1 MNGQASTLVP
11 KAILR
16 MQTATERERQR
27 EVMDRQIRDLTHMVN
42 LQTAAIRQA
51 DARLLALE
59 TQMLNLLARVDA
71 RPRWRQWL
79 GR

>member
-1 MNGQASTLVP
+1 MNGHASSLVP

-16 MQTATERERQR
+16 LQTASEREAQR
-27 EVMDRQIRDLTHMVN
+27 VVMDDQLRQLTHVVN
-42 LQTAAIRQA
+42 LQTAALRTA

-59 TQMLNLLARVDA
+59 TQMLNLLARWDA

>member
-27 EVMDRQIRDLTHMVN
+27 EVMDAQIRDLTHMVN
-42 LQTAAIRQA
+42 LQTAALRHA
-51 DARLLALE
+51 DTRLLALE
-59 TQMLNLLARVDA
+59 TQMLNLLARFA
-71 RPRWRQWL
+71 GRSRWRQWL

>member
-16 MQTATERERQR
+16 MQTASEREQQR
-27 EVMDRQIRDLTHMVN
+27 VVMDDQLRQLTHVVN
-42 LQTAAIRQA
+42 LQSAALRTA
-51 DARLLALE
+51 DVRLLALE
-59 TQMLNLLARVDA
+59 TQMLNLLARLDA